1 MNHSQ
6 KAVLAHG
13 ILASLAFVLL
23 FPIGAILI
31 RLGSFRGAWLIH
43 GIFQLVAYIV
53 YTAAFGLGVWMVQNL
68 PINLLTHAH
77 PIIGILV
84 FVLLFFQ
91 PLLGFIHHVQFKK
104 HARRTFWSHAH
115 VWLGRVVVTL
125 GIINGGL
132 GLLLASDAPA
142 FTGFR
147 PDQRQIAAYA
157 VVAGFMW
164 LLWVVAAV
172 VGERRRGREARM
184 QADEEELARAREAR
198 KDVVEERYSKETYY

>member
-1 MNHSQ
+1 
-6 KAVLAHG
+6 
-13 ILASLAFVLL
+13 
-23 FPIGAILI
+23 
-31 RLGSFRGAWLIH
+31 
-43 GIFQLVAYIV
+43 
-53 YTAAFGLGVWMVQNL
+53 
-68 PINLLTHAH
+68 
-77 PIIGILV
+77 
-84 FVLLFFQ
+84 VLLFFQ

-125 GIINGGL
+125 GIVNGGL

-157 VVAGFMW
+157 VVAAFMW

-184 QADEEELARAREAR
+184 QADEEALARARAAR
-198 KDVVEERYSKETYY
+198 KDAMEERYSKDTYY

>member
-23 FPIGAILI
+23 FPMGAILI

-43 GIFQLVAYIV
+43 AIFQLVAYIV

-84 FVLLFFQ
+84 FTLLFFQ

-104 HARRTFWSHAH
+104 HARRTVWSHAH
-115 VWLGRVVVTL
+115 VWL
-125 GIINGGL
+125 INGGL

-157 VVAGFMW
+157 VVAAFMW

-172 VGERRRGREARM
+172 VGERRRSREARRL
-184 QADEEELARAREAR
+184 ADEEVLARARAAP
-198 KDVVEERYSKETYY
+198 KVVLEERFSKDTYY

>member
-1 MNHSQ
+1 
-6 KAVLAHG
+6 
-13 ILASLAFVLL
+13 
-23 FPIGAILI
+23 
-31 RLGSFRGAWLIH
+31 
-43 GIFQLVAYIV
+43 
-53 YTAAFGLGVWMVQNL
+53 VQNL

-115 VWLGRVVVTL
+115 VWLGRVIVTL